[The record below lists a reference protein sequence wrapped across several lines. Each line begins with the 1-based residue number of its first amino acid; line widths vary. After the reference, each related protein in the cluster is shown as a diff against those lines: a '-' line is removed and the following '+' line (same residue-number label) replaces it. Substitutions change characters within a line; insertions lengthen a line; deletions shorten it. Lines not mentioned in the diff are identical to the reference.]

1 MNTTLNS
8 SFAATQGPDNTP
20 ILVADFPY
28 QDIVHP
34 AHRGMSM
41 KRVVDL
47 ARRDAIHFGMRV
59 DSLESAQRVLL
70 AASDYSEWNARSYRP
85 ALELIASALAAKQ
98 CEVLQRSLGRCPTPI
113 APDTARSR
121 WTDMAGQQ
129 QSALATLKVSSR
141 RPIDSRS
148 VRS

>member
-1 MNTTLNS
+1 MNTTLNA
-8 SFAATQGPDNTP
+8 SFAATQGPDNIP

-59 DSLESAQRVLL
+59 YSLESAQRVLL
-70 AASDYSEWNARSYRP
+70 AASDYSEWNACSYRP
-85 ALELIASALAAKQ
+85 ALELIASALAARQ
-98 CEVLQRSLGRCPTPI
+98 CEILQRSLGRSSQLNTSD
-113 APDTARSR
+113 ATRSR
-121 WTDMAGQQ
+121 WTDVTGQH
-129 QSALATLKVSSR
+129 ATHAM
-141 RPIDSRS
+141 S
-148 VRS
+148 VAPH

>member
-1 MNTTLNS
+1 MNTTSNL
-8 SFAATQGPDNTP
+8 SFAATQGSNTAS

-41 KRVVDL
+41 QRVVDL

-85 ALELIASALAAKQ
+85 VLELIASALAAQQ
-98 CEVLQRSLGRCPTPI
+98 CEVLQRSLGRSSPLITSD
-113 APDTARSR
+113 ATRSR
-121 WTDMAGQQ
+121 WTDMTGQH
-129 QSALATLKVSSR
+129 ATHAM
-141 RPIDSRS
+141 S
-148 VRS
+148 VAPH